1 VFPADQYFNF
11 NFQPISRVSD
21 DIDCFEDT
29 AADPARG
36 EKQEV
41 ELKETVEEQKAVYV
55 IDDDTAMRE
64 SLKSLLNSVGLRVE
78 AFGSAPEFFEKKL
91 LDAAICLVVD
101 VRLPG
106 MSGLDFQAELSKA
119 NIDVPIIFITGHGDI
134 AMTVKAM
141 KAGAV
146 EFLTKPFRDQ
156 DLLDAVKLAL
166 EKDEAK
172 RKNRRT
178 IASVR
183 SLFESLTA
191 REQEV
196 IGLVTAGLMNKQVA
210 AEMGVSEITVKV
222 HRGNVMRK
230 MKANSLTDLV
240 RMADML
246 GIRRTKT

>member
-1 VFPADQYFNF
+1 MRQRYETVADSVRGQ
-11 NFQPISRVSD
+11 
-21 DIDCFEDT
+21 EWE
-29 AADPARG
+29 AD
-36 EKQEV
+36 V
-41 ELKETVEEQKAVYV
+41 KETVEEKRVVYV
-55 IDDDTAMRE
+55 IDDDASMRDA
-64 SLKSLLNSVGLRVE
+64 LRSLLASVGLRVE
-78 AFGSAPEFFEKKL
+78 TFGSAPDFFGSKL
-91 LDAAICLVVD
+91 PDAAICLVVD

-106 MSGLDFQAELSKA
+106 LSGLDFQAELSKA

-134 AMTVKAM
+134 AMSVKAM

-146 EFLTKPFRDQ
+146 EFLTKPFREQ

-172 RKNRRT
+172 RKSQKT
-178 IASVR
+178 IAGVR
-183 SLFESLTA
+183 SLFESLTP

-196 IGLVTAGLMNKQVA
+196 VAWVTAGLMNKQVA

-230 MKANSLTDLV
+230 MKANTLADLV

-246 GIRRTKT
+246 GIRRTTA

>member
-1 VFPADQYFNF
+1 M
-11 NFQPISRVSD
+11 
-21 DIDCFEDT
+21 
-29 AADPARG
+29 
-36 EKQEV
+36 
-41 ELKETVEEQKAVYV
+41 KETVEEKRVVYV
-55 IDDDTAMRE
+55 IDDDASMRDA
-64 SLKSLLNSVGLRVE
+64 LGSLLASVGLRVE
-78 AFGSAPEFFEKKL
+78 TFGSAPDFFGRKL
-91 LDAAICLVVD
+91 PDAAICLVVD

-106 MSGLDFQAELSKA
+106 PSGLDFQAELSKA

-134 AMTVKAM
+134 AMSVKAM

-166 EKDEAK
+166 EKDETK
-172 RKNRRT
+172 RKSQKT
-178 IASVR
+178 IAGVR
-183 SLFESLTA
+183 SLFESLTP

-196 IGLVTAGLMNKQVA
+196 VAWVTAGLMNKQVA

-230 MKANSLTDLV
+230 MRANTLADLV

-246 GIRRTKT
+246 GIRRTTA

>member
-1 VFPADQYFNF
+1 V
-11 NFQPISRVSD
+11 
-21 DIDCFEDT
+21 
-29 AADPARG
+29 
-36 EKQEV
+36 
-41 ELKETVEEQKAVYV
+41 KETVEEKRVVYV
-55 IDDDTAMRE
+55 IDDDASMRE
-64 SLKSLLNSVGLRVE
+64 ALRSLFASVGLRVE
-78 AFGSAPEFFEKKL
+78 TFGSAPDFLENKL
-91 LDAAICLVVD
+91 PDTAVCLVVD

-106 MSGLDFQAELSKA
+106 LSGLDFQAELSKA

-134 AMTVKAM
+134 AMSVKAM
-141 KAGAV
+141 KAGAA

-172 RKNRRT
+172 RTSRKT
-178 IASVR
+178 SATVR
-183 SLFESLTA
+183 SLFESLTP

-196 IGLVTAGLMNKQVA
+196 IRLVTAGLMNKQVA

-230 MKANSLTDLV
+230 MKANTLADLV

-246 GIRRTKT
+246 GIRRTTA

>member
-1 VFPADQYFNF
+1 MEAQ
-11 NFQPISRVSD
+11 R
-21 DIDCFEDT
+21 
-29 AADPARG
+29 
-36 EKQEV
+36 
-41 ELKETVEEQKAVYV
+41 AVYV
-55 IDDDTAMRE
+55 IDDEASMRE
-64 SLKSLLNSVGLRVE
+64 SLRSLFGSVGLHVE
-78 AFGSAPEFFEKKL
+78 TFGSASEFFEKKL
-91 LDAAICLVVD
+91 PDIAICIVVD
-101 VRLPG
+101 IRLPG
-106 MSGLDFQAELSKA
+106 LSGLDFQAELVKA
-119 NIDVPIIFITGHGDI
+119 NIDVPIIFITGYGDI

-172 RKNRRT
+172 RKSQKT
-178 IASVR
+178 IAGVR
-183 SLFESLTA
+183 SLFESLTT

-196 IGLVTAGLMNKQVA
+196 LKWVAAGLMNKQVA

-230 MKANSLTDLV
+230 MGANSLADLV

-246 GIRRTKT
+246 GVRHIKTL